1 MDKFKQIFSGLTIAY
16 GQYQPGDRG
25 ENGINKKVKPLLF
38 VKPLP
43 TNFGPIILKEK
54 EQPLGLSL
62 SQKIMIVG
70 GGALILTNITLIT
83 LASLKVF
90 GILNSQ

>member
-1 MDKFKQIFSGLTIAY
+1 MDNTNPVSEERTAS
-16 GQYQPGDRG
+16 
-25 ENGINKKVKPLLF
+25 KKEELLLY
-38 VKPLP
+38 VVPSP
-43 TNFGPIILKEK
+43 TNTGTITSKEK

-83 LASLKVF
+83 LSSIAYLNPFVSL
-90 GILNSQ
+90 

>member
-1 MDKFKQIFSGLTIAY
+1 MDKFKNIFSGLTIAY
-16 GQYQPGDRG
+16 GQYQPG
-25 ENGINKKVKPLLF
+25 ENVEKMESNKEKLLLF
-38 VKPLP
+38 VKTSP
-43 TNFGPIILKEK
+43 TNSGPIILKEK

-83 LASLKVF
+83 LASLKVL
-90 GILNSQ
+90 GILNSH

>member
-25 ENGINKKVKPLLF
+25 ENVSNKVKPLLY
-38 VKPLP
+38 VETSP

-62 SQKIMIVG
+62 LQKIMIVG

-83 LASLKVF
+83 LASLKVL
-90 GILNSQ
+90 GIINSH